1 MKAWIL
7 AAALLAPA
15 VAAAEEKIAWG
26 DDYKKGVEQAQKEK
40 KPLML
45 YFWASWCDG
54 CKQLDAGAF
63 SDARVIEQAK
73 RYVCVR
79 IDVDKD
85 EETTKKYDVHVY
97 PDVRFTRSNGDE
109 IAAMDD
115 PDPEAMAAQMKKVA
129 DEYKP

>member
-15 VAAAEEKIAWG
+15 IAAAEEKIAWG
-26 DDYKKGVEQAQKEK
+26 DDYKKGLEQAQKEK
-40 KPLML
+40 KPLLL
-45 YFWASWCDG
+45 YFWASWCEG
-54 CKQLDAGAF
+54 CKQLDEGAF
-63 SDARVIEQAK
+63 SDARVLEQAK

-85 EETTKKYDVHVY
+85 EETTKKYDVHVT
-97 PDVRFTRSNGDE
+97 PDVRFTRSSGEE
-109 IAAMDD
+109 IAAMED

-129 DEYKP
+129 DEYKE